1 MDLDRIKRNVAKMA
15 AQSAPESDID
25 GYIASEGATI
35 EQIRAHKPQAQPD
48 PSWWQRNITGLQDPA
63 QGQLPSVYSQYP
75 GELEGPTGRAALLG
89 ASDAQMGD
97 IVQKSLGDRFIR
109 REKDANGYDVFIT
122 RGADGQEQKAYLN
135 KPGLDGEDVA
145 RGIRGALPYMLTGG
159 AAGVVGR
166 GAGLIANMA
175 LQGGAGAATS
185 VVGDAAQIPM
195 GSKQGIEG
203 EKALWA
209 GGLSAAAPAAG
220 RLVGNTV
227 GAVKEYLA
235 QKTGPISAMSPR
247 AVSAVE
253 EALLADG
260 KLSPATYAAKK
271 SQLGPEAMLGD
282 MGATLQGDTAVLART
297 PVAKDIAATALR
309 ERQGGATDRIKSAVK
324 DAVGRERNLP
334 RYVDQMKKVYNSQ
347 AKPFYDQFHQAP
359 ILASKRLKEIM
370 SRVPKSAFNAAERL
384 ARSEG
389 IKQKFKITQSDDVM
403 SAMTGV
409 KRNNAERV
417 IQGVEYD
424 YVKRAIDDLAK
435 NAAPG
440 SNEQR
445 IFGNLAR
452 DLRTEVDSILSPS
465 DPTMSPWAQ
474 ARSIAGEGIE
484 GKEAV
489 DLGAGMF
496 SKKKDPNIVDYEM
509 DGMSAY
515 GKEMVREG
523 ARNDLRQVMG
533 RASSNFGPKG
543 DSAARRA
550 LNSEFS
556 RDNVSTIA
564 GPIKAARLS
573 NRINTEN
580 QFAELHDMAL
590 GNSIT
595 DTMQASRKRLGLNA
609 EPGDFAS
616 EAGRKGPIGLIT
628 EFALKAADKAVG
640 KQFSAST
647 TRKAVDMAK
656 MLTATGRDGDAIV
669 NALFK
674 HIESRKAGQISGQK
688 FERIIQELMKA
699 GAGPTGQYMA
709 N

>member
-1 MDLDRIKRNVAKMA
+1 MA
-15 AQSAPESDID
+15 VFEVQGPDGKVYEVEAPDANTAASAFQQ
-25 GYIASEGATI
+25 T
-35 EQIRAHKPQAQPD
+35 AQPKQPG
-48 PSWWQRNITGLQDPA
+48 PSWWQRNITGMQDPA

-75 GELEGPTGRAALLG
+75 GELEGPTGRAALFG

-97 IVQKSLGDRFIR
+97 IVQKSLGDKFVR

-135 KPGLDGEDVA
+135 KPGLDLEDVA
-145 RGIRGALPYMLTGG
+145 RGVRGALPYMLTGG
-159 AAGVVGR
+159 AVGAVGR
-166 GAGLIANMA
+166 GAGLLANMG
-175 LQGGAGAATS
+175 LQGAAGAATS
-185 VVGDAAQIPM
+185 VAGDVAQMPM
-195 GSKQGIEG
+195 GSQQGIETD
-203 EKALWA
+203 KALWA
-209 GGLSAAAPAAG
+209 GGLSAAGPAAG
-220 RLVGNTV
+220 RLVGNTA
-227 GAVKEYLA
+227 GAVKDYLA
-235 QKTGPISAMSPR
+235 PKTGPIAGMSR
-247 AVSAVE
+247 RGVSAVE
-253 EALLADG
+253 EAMLADG
-260 KLSPATYAAKK
+260 NLTPSSYANMKN
-271 SQLGPEAMLGD
+271 QLGPEAMLGD

-297 PVAKDIAATALR
+297 PVAKDVAALKLSD
-309 ERQGGATDRIKSAVK
+309 RQFGAAGRIKGDLSANL
-324 DAVGRERNLP
+324 GQERNLP
-334 RYVDQMKKVYNSQ
+334 QYIDQQQAAYKAQ

-359 ILASKRLKEIM
+359 VLSSPRLKEIM
-370 SRVPKSAFNAAERL
+370 ARIPKSAIREAEKL
-384 ARSEG
+384 AQAEG

-409 KRNNAERV
+409 KKNSAERV

-424 YVKRAIDDLAK
+424 YVKRAVDDMAR

-452 DLRTEVDSILSPS
+452 DLRSEIDAILSPN
-465 DPTMSPWAQ
+465 DPSMSPWAQ
-474 ARSIAGEGIE
+474 GRSIAGEGIE
-484 GKEAV
+484 GKDAV
-489 DLGAGMF
+489 ELGSGMF
-496 SKKKDPNIVDYEM
+496 SKKKDPNLVEAELS
-509 DGMSAY
+509 GMSAF
-515 GKEMVREG
+515 GKDMAREG

-533 RASSNFGPKG
+533 RASSNFQAKG
-543 DSAARRA
+543 DTAARRA
-550 LNSEFS
+550 LNSEFAKE
-556 RDNVSTIA
+556 NLEKVA
-564 GPIKAARLS
+564 GPQGAQNIKG
-573 NRINTEN
+573 RINAEN
-580 QFAELHDMAL
+580 HFADLHDLAL
-590 GNSIT
+590 GNSVT

-674 HIESRKAGQISGQK
+674 HIEARKAGQISGQK